1 MWVLDMEKILGL
13 NDVDPIHVAGDE
25 KQTLIDREIRIQQS
39 VEIQKVV
46 PSTILGCIFLFVVLF
61 LRDPDLILS
70 SGAFAASFLT
80 AIMLTLMLRSYLRLR
95 HKPRPKDVSQRRIR
109 AINIATF
116 LNGFSWVLFSVLAL
130 RLADP
135 VTAVIIVL
143 GTTSFAIACLV
154 VVTSLPV
161 AGAIT
166 ALSVIFANGFAT
178 VIYGHLPI
186 WFSILFTS
194 ALASTAISC
203 IVANW
208 EKTKL
213 NVTAQGENSLAEAER
228 VKEKELLSRRLAKYL
243 PPQLFNAI
251 LTGDQTDEIIAQRK
265 KLTIFFSD
273 IVGFTEITDRLESEE
288 LSALLNRYLTEMSAI
303 AEAHGGTVDKFIGDA
318 VVVYFGDPKSK
329 GVKEDAAA
337 CVHMAIAMQD
347 RVFELKQEW
356 LELGLED
363 TFDLRVGINTGY
375 CTVGNF
381 GSDMRMDYTVIGG
394 EVNLAARLESAAEV
408 GGILLANE
416 THALVK
422 DWVIADESAP
432 LTVKGFSR
440 PIRTFKIRSV
450 SDGDART
457 PLSFRRSEPHLSLTM
472 NARLMSD
479 AERHRS
485 ALVLREALEDVEGPS
500 SG

>member
-1 MWVLDMEKILGL
+1 MQRLSSGG
-13 NDVDPIHVAGDE
+13 DVDQDTISDAE

-46 PSTILGCIFLFVVLF
+46 PSTILGCLFLGVVLF
-61 LRDPDLILS
+61 LYDPDLILS
-70 SGAFAASFLT
+70 SGAFAANFLT
-80 AIMLTLMLRSYLRLR
+80 VIMLTLMLRSYVRLR

-116 LNGFSWVLFSVLAL
+116 LNGFSWALFSVLAL

-135 VTAVIIVL
+135 ITAVIIVL

-166 ALSVIFANGFAT
+166 ALSVIFANGIAT
-178 VIYGHLPI
+178 AVYGHLPI
-186 WFSILFTS
+186 WFSVLFTS
-194 ALASTAISC
+194 ALATTAISC
-203 IVANW
+203 VVANW

-213 NVTAQGENSLAEAER
+213 NVTAQVENALAEAER
-228 VKEKELLSRRLAKYL
+228 AKEKELLSRRLAKYL
-243 PPQLFNAI
+243 SPQLFDAI

-303 AEAHGGTVDKFIGDA
+303 AEAHGGTLDKFIGDA
-318 VVVYFGDPKSK
+318 VVVYFGDPETK
-329 GVKEDAAA
+329 GLKEDAAA
-337 CVHMAIAMQD
+337 CVRMAIAMQN
-347 RVFELKQEW
+347 RVHALKQEW
-356 LELGLED
+356 LDLGLDD
-363 TFDLRVGINTGY
+363 TFELRVGINTGY

-381 GSDMRMDYTVIGG
+381 GSDIRMDYTIIGG
-394 EVNLAARLESAAEV
+394 EVNLAARLEAASEV

-416 THALVK
+416 TYALVK
-422 DWVIADESAP
+422 DWVTADEGEP

-440 PIRTFKIRSV
+440 PVRTFKLRSV
-450 SDGDART
+450 DGIDT
-457 PLSFRRSEPHLSLTM
+457 PEGEGEGFRHSAPHLSITM
-472 NARLMSD
+472 NTGRMSD
-479 AERHRS
+479 AQRRQS
-485 ALVLREALEDVEGPS
+485 VAVLQEALKDIEGQ
-500 SG
+500 GAG